1 MSGIIVNDI
10 IVSDFCGYAAYV
22 IHPSNPLHLI
32 IHFALFGNDAVF
44 SFQNRR
50 MITKYL

>member
-1 MSGIIVNDI
+1 MSGKIANDI
-10 IVSDFCGYAAYV
+10 IVYDFCGYAAYA

-32 IHFALFGNDAVF
+32 IHFALFGNDAAY

>member
-1 MSGIIVNDI
+1 MSVIIVNDI

-32 IHFALFGNDAVF
+32 IHFALFGNDAAY